1 MRLTG
6 LWIFCSA
13 ALFTYNEF
21 KDVNF
26 HCTTIQ
32 YEYFIYMLER
42 VLKTYTSFLR
52 KAIFKAP
59 LSAGG
64 CAPWNLPSMILLP
77 GTLWLDS

>member
-6 LWIFCSA
+6 LWISCSA

-26 HCTTIQ
+26 YCTTIQ

-52 KAIFKAP
+52 KAIFNAP